1 MLWSRQNVKGAYDPK
16 IIVKKPILVLPFLF
30 IFLTGCPLSIN
41 SSNDPQ
47 GSPQGNV
54 TQQEKDVSGK
64 LALALGGSVTGSD
77 ELTFPSELRLTDL
90 QNNDSD
96 LFSLKTLGGADSF
109 ASGNGAQVVPLKVGI
124 GYVTPVTAGRSLD
137 PLQVTI
143 PPQELIQ
150 ILVGEARGEL
160 AREATLNNGQVKSS
174 SVSLTGDA
182 VGAVIRN
189 RINLIN
195 QSMNPGLFLADAPLY
210 EKDPPLSQYQAV
222 IQAKATVYQFSPVD
236 PQDLS
241 YPYYQAAA
249 ARSLLGKTVLMA
261 YDQAVLTAADI
272 FNGGTKD
279 STNGAFGYYS
289 PTKAQYD
296 ALKEALTTQTLTMP
310 QGVGTSDANFPAL
323 APVQVLILSGI
334 ASSSDNPILPSFV
347 FVRSRNNLDPAVT
360 DQP

>member
-1 MLWSRQNVKGAYDPK
+1 MKRLT
-16 IIVKKPILVLPFLF
+16 LLLLPFLL
-30 IFLTGCPLSIN
+30 IGLGCPPFSTD
-41 SSNDPQ
+41 SSGDPQ
-47 GSPQGNV
+47 ASPQGNA

-64 LALALGGSVTGSD
+64 LALAVGGNMTGSD
-77 ELTFPSELRLTDL
+77 QITFPSELRLTDL

-96 LFSLKTLGGADSF
+96 LFSLKPLDGEDSF
-109 ASGNGAQVVPLKVGI
+109 ASGNGGEVVPLKVGI
-124 GYVTPVTAGRSLD
+124 GYVTPMTVARSLD
-137 PLQVTI
+137 PIQITI
-143 PPQELIQ
+143 PPQELVQ
-150 ILVGEARGEL
+150 ILMGEARGEL
-160 AREATLNNGQVKSS
+160 DREATLSDGQVKSS

-195 QSMNPGLFLADAPLY
+195 QSMNPRLFLADSTLY
-210 EKDPPLSQYQAV
+210 EKDPPLSYYQAV
-222 IQAKATVYQFSPVD
+222 IQANNGTVYQFSPVA
-236 PQDLS
+236 PQDPS

-249 ARSLLGKTVLMA
+249 ARSLLGRTLLTA

-279 STNGAFGYYS
+279 ATNGAFGYYS

-296 ALKEALTTQTLTMP
+296 ALKEALTTQTTTMP
-310 QGVGTSDANFPAL
+310 QGTGTSDANFPAL

-334 ASSSDNPILPSFV
+334 ASSSDNPIIPSFV